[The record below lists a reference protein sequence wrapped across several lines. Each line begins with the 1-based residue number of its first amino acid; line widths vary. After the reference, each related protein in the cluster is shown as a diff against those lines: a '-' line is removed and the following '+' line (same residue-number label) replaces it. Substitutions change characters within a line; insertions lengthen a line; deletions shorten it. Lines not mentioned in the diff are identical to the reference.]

1 MHSTEK
7 LIVALD
13 VPGRDAALALV
24 GALRPRV
31 NRFKIGLELFTACG
45 PPLVK
50 EILERGG
57 QVFLD
62 LKFHDIPHT
71 VARAGVA
78 AARLGVG
85 MFTVHL
91 SGGPLMARRAAD
103 ELEAHC
109 QVHRT
114 PRPRILG
121 VTVLT
126 SLAQADLEAIGV
138 LRPVEDQVL
147 ALAEMARAAGLDG
160 VVSSPREVRRVREA
174 CGRDFLIVTPGV
186 RPAGSEPDDQART
199 LAPREALEAGADFLV
214 VGRPIVRAKDPL
226 EAAENLLLQ
235 MDGA

>member
-1 MHSTEK
+1 MSSAEK

-13 VPGRDAALALV
+13 VPARDAALALV
-24 GALRPRV
+24 AALRPRLT
-31 NRFKIGLELFTACG
+31 RFKVGMELFTACG
-45 PPLVK
+45 PALVR
-50 EILERGG
+50 EILDRGG

-91 SGGPLMARRAAD
+91 SGGALMARRAAD

-109 QVHRT
+109 QVHRI

-126 SLAQADLEAIGV
+126 SLKQADLEAVGV

-147 ALAEMARAAGLDG
+147 ALAEMAKAAGLDG
-160 VVSSPREVRRVREA
+160 VVSSPREVPRIREV
-174 CGRDFLIVTPGV
+174 CGREFLIVTPGV
-186 RPAGSEPDDQART
+186 RPEGSEPDDQART
-199 LAPREALEAGADFLV
+199 LTPRAALEAGADYLV
-214 VGRPIVRAKDPL
+214 VGRPIVRARDPL
-226 EAAENLLLQ
+226 EAAESIILM
-235 MDGA
+235 MDGR

>member
-1 MHSTEK
+1 
-7 LIVALD
+7 
-13 VPGRDAALALV
+13 
-24 GALRPRV
+24 
-31 NRFKIGLELFTACG
+31 
-45 PPLVK
+45 VK

-109 QVHRT
+109 QVHRI

-126 SLAQADLEAIGV
+126 SLAQADLEAVGV

-147 ALAEMARAAGLDG
+147 ALAEMAKAAGLDG
-160 VVSSPREVRRVREA
+160 VVSSPREVRRLREA

-186 RPAGSEPDDQART
+186 RPSGSEPDDQART
-199 LAPREALEAGADFLV
+199 LTPRAALEAGADFLV
-214 VGRPIVRAKDPL
+214 VGRPIVRAQDPL
-226 EAAENLLLQ
+226 AAAESLLLQ
-235 MDGA
+235 MDGT

>member
-1 MHSTEK
+1 MHSAEK

-13 VPGRDAALALV
+13 VPARDAALSLV
-24 GALRPRV
+24 AALRPRV
-31 NRFKIGLELFTACG
+31 ARFKIGMELFTACG
-45 PPLVK
+45 PSLVR

-109 QVHRT
+109 QVHRI

-126 SLAQADLEAIGV
+126 SLEQADLEAIGV

-147 ALAEMARAAGLDG
+147 ALAEMAQAAGLDG
-160 VVSSPREVRRVREA
+160 VVSSPREVPRIREA

-199 LAPREALEAGADFLV
+199 LTPREALLAGADFLV
-214 VGRPIVRAKDPL
+214 VGRPIVRARDPL
-226 EAAENLLLQ
+226 EAAEAILMD
-235 MDGA
+235 MDGR